1 MDLYIIDGNSYVY
14 RAYYAIKSLTNSKG
28 FPTNAILGFTNM
40 LLKIIRDKK
49 PEGLVVSFDSPAITG
64 RHMMFEQYKANRK
77 ETPAD
82 LVVQLPHI
90 RKVIAALHIKV
101 FEMPGYEAD
110 DIIGTIAKRAASE
123 GSNVYIV
130 TADKDMLQLVDDR
143 IRVYDPMKDRMLDR
157 AYVMEKFGVG
167 PERVTE
173 YMALTGDASDNI
185 PGVKGIG
192 EKTAKELL
200 TSFASIEDLLEH
212 TGRIPREKLRAMIT
226 GGRDMVLMSQKLATI
241 DTAVPIDFD
250 VADFGLV
257 EPDWL
262 ALLSFF
268 KEFEFT
274 SLMKLIPSGAPVPTG
289 ASSREYEAVFSTEK
303 LRGIAASIKGEL
315 GLDTEATGRNPLVD
329 RLVGL
334 SLCNDHEKAYYLP
347 VGHTQSLMSDH
358 EQLGKDAVLQILKPV
373 LADPKISKIGHNLKY
388 DMLLLAGE
396 GVSIEGPLLDTM
408 LAAYLLNPNK
418 AGHSLDEVS
427 FEYLSKKK
435 KSFMELLKK
444 RPSFADVPIDEAA
457 PYAAEDAALAF
468 ELKDQLFERL
478 KESGLES
485 VYFKI
490 EMPLIRVLAEMET
503 AGIKI
508 QEGLLEEMSE
518 ELADDIAAIEKRVYF
533 LAGEEFNIN
542 SPKQLSAILFTG
554 LGLSP
559 SRKTKTGFS
568 TGVDV
573 LEELAETHELP
584 REVLHYRSLT
594 KLKTTYIDV
603 LPGLVNP
610 RTGRLHT
617 SFNQTVTA
625 TGRLSSSD
633 PNLQNIPVKGDWG
646 KRIRAAFVAE
656 EGNLL
661 LSADYSQVE
670 LRILAHLSNDAGL
683 IAAFRDNIDIHT
695 RTAAEIFGVPLNS
708 VSPEMRR
715 TAKTVNFGVIY
726 GISSF
731 GLSETLNIGRK
742 EADQFI
748 KQYFDRHQ
756 GVKQY
761 IEELIAETTEKGYVT
776 TLFGRKRPV
785 PELKNQNRNIR
796 QLGERLAVNSP
807 IQGTAADIIKL
818 AMIRIRERLRT
829 ESLQARMILQV
840 HDELL
845 FELPESELHAVE
857 RIVRKGMEGVMEL
870 SVPLKVDIGHG
881 RNWAEAH

>member
-14 RAYYAIKSLTNSKG
+14 RAYYAIKALTNSKG

-49 PEGLVVSFDSPAITG
+49 PEGLVVSFDSPAITE
-64 RHMMFEQYKANRK
+64 RQMMYEQYKANRK

-90 RKVIAALHIKV
+90 RKVISALHIKV

-143 IRVYDPMKDRMLDR
+143 VKVYDPMKDRMLDR
-157 AYVMEKFGVG
+157 AYVIEKFGVG

-173 YMALTGDASDNI
+173 YMALTGDAADNI

-200 TSFASIEDLLEH
+200 ASFASIEDLLEH
-212 TGRIPREKLRAMIT
+212 SERIPREKLRAMIT
-226 GGRDMVLMSQKLATI
+226 GSRDMLLMSQKLATI

-250 VADFGLV
+250 VAEFGLL

-274 SLMKLIPSGAPVPTG
+274 SLMKLLPSQAAALAT
-289 ASSREYEAVFSTEK
+289 SNRQYEAVFSADT
-303 LRGIAASIKGEL
+303 LRAIAASIRSEL
-315 GLDTEATGRNPLVD
+315 AFDTEATGKNPLID

-334 SLCNDHEKAYYLP
+334 SLCNDNESAYYLP
-347 VGHTQSLMSDH
+347 MGHTQSLMP
-358 EQLGKDAVLQILKPV
+358 ENVQLTKEVVFQALSPV
-373 LADPKISKIGHNLKY
+373 FADSRITKIGHNLKY
-388 DMLLLAGE
+388 DILMLVKE
-396 GVSIEGPLLDTM
+396 GVSVDGPLLDTM
-408 LAAYLLNPNK
+408 IAAYLLNPNK

-427 FEYLSKKK
+427 FEYLSRRK
-435 KSFMELLKK
+435 KSFMEVLKK
-444 RPSFADVPIDEAA
+444 RPSFAEVSIDEAT

-468 ELKDQLFERL
+468 ELKDMLFERL
-478 KESGLES
+478 KEKGLES
-485 VYFKI
+485 VYFTI
-490 EMPLIRVLAEMET
+490 EMPLIKVLVEMET

-508 QEGLLEEMSE
+508 QEGLLEEMSK
-518 ELADDIAAIEKRVYF
+518 ELATDIAAIEKRVYF

-573 LEELAETHELP
+573 LEELAESHELP
-584 REVLHYRSLT
+584 REVLLYRSLT

-603 LPGLVNP
+603 LPGLVNS
-610 RTGRLHT
+610 RTKRVHT

-656 EGNLL
+656 QGNLL

-670 LRILAHLSNDAGL
+670 LRILAHLSNDIGL
-683 IAAFRDNIDIHT
+683 ISAFRDNIDIHT
-695 RTAAEIFGVPLNS
+695 RTAAEIFSVPLES

-742 EADQFI
+742 EAEQFI
-748 KQYFDRHQ
+748 KQYFDRHP

-761 IEELIAETTEKGYVT
+761 IEQLISETTEKGFVT

-818 AMIRIRERLRT
+818 AMISIQERLRA

-845 FELPESELHAVE
+845 FELPESELQAVE
-857 RIVRKGMEGVMEL
+857 CIVRGGMEGVIEL